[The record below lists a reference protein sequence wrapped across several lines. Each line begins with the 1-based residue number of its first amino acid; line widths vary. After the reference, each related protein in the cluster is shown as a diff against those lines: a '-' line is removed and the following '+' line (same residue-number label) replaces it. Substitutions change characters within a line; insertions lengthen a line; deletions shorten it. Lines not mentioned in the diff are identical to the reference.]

1 MRPPRSRCTSD
12 EVWEKVVQNRFLLSL
27 AAALIALALSACGDR
42 ESADDRATPV
52 AANAAPP
59 APVADTAAPSDIQQ
73 WAAQQTGA
81 ASPHAH
87 SPAAASTAVSAVVSA
102 ALLPPVI
109 HEAE

>member
-27 AAALIALALSACGDR
+27 AAALIALAFSACGDR
-42 ESADDRATPV
+42 ESADERATPV
-52 AANAAPP
+52 AANAAPR

-87 SPAAASTAVSAVVSA
+87 SPAASAAASAVVSA